1 VTIIYNRHLHFQL
14 RKITIAHTS
23 GRERH

>member
-14 RKITIAHTS
+14 RKLTIAQTS
-23 GRERH
+23 STERH